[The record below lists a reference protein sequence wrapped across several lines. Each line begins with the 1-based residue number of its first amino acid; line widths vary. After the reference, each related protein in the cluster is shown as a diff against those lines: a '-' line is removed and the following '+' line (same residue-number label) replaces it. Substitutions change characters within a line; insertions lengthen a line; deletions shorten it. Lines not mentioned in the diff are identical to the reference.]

1 MPDQRQV
8 GHAIRRRMGVPR
20 NQMSHLG
27 MAEANRGGSNWTG
40 YPPSGEA
47 ALAQAEATARGNV
60 SIPAA
65 GGRSMESRG
74 HIKGV
79 PDVYE
84 TGSDTYGRGETP
96 LAPDNAAFTSGVKA
110 GVVAEPHPPRGR
122 LSPGESAGARL
133 TVSPSM
139 KMPEQSPVPT
149 QGGGRVVP
157 SQSSRQGSF
166 STGQM
171 EAGSG

>member
-1 MPDQRQV
+1 
-8 GHAIRRRMGVPR
+8 MGSP
-20 NQMSHLG
+20 
-27 MAEANRGGSNWTG
+27 
-40 YPPSGEA
+40 
-47 ALAQAEATARGNV
+47 
-60 SIPAA
+60 
-65 GGRSMESRG
+65 G

-96 LAPDNAAFTSGVKA
+96 LAGDNAAFASGVKA
-110 GVVAEPHPPRGR
+110 GVQAEPHPPRGR
-122 LSPGESAGARL
+122 LSEGESAGARL

-157 SQSSRQGSF
+157 SQPGRQASF
-166 STGQM
+166 ATGQQG
-171 EAGSG
+171 AYSG

>member
-1 MPDQRQV
+1 
-8 GHAIRRRMGVPR
+8 MGSP
-20 NQMSHLG
+20 
-27 MAEANRGGSNWTG
+27 
-40 YPPSGEA
+40 
-47 ALAQAEATARGNV
+47 
-60 SIPAA
+60 
-65 GGRSMESRG
+65 G

-79 PDVYE
+79 PDAYE
-84 TGSDTYGRGETP
+84 TGSDTYGRGESP
-96 LAPDNAAFTSGVKA
+96 LSGDNAAFASGVTA
-110 GVVAEPHPPRGR
+110 GVTAEPHPPRGR
-122 LSPGESAGARL
+122 LSPGESTGARL

-166 STGQM
+166 GQGQM